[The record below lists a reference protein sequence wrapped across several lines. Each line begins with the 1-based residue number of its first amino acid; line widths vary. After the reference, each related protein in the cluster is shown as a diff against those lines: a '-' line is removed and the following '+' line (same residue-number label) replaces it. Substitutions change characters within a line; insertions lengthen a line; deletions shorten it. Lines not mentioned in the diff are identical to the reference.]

1 MQSAATATTISKFAN
16 RSVKWLGEG
25 VTEGKNER
33 WNCNWNWN
41 RNGNSKSHLQFGKLK
56 FVIEMRHGLLEPQN
70 ANAYLMCS
78 MQVWHRIWHFNGS
91 PLLLHSWP
99 VDPPMPAL
107 PMCPKVDQF
116 STLLTASL
124 GPCAGSPG

>member
-25 VTEGKNER
+25 VSEGKNER
-33 WNCNWNWN
+33 WNCNWYWN
-41 RNGNSKSHLQFGKLK
+41 GNGNGNSKSHLQFGKLK

-91 PLLLHSWP
+91 LLPSCPAGQLTRPCLPLP
-99 VDPPMPAL
+99 NV
-107 PMCPKVDQF
+107 PK
-116 STLLTASL
+116 
-124 GPCAGSPG
+124 G

>member
-1 MQSAATATTISKFAN
+1 MQSAAKATTISKFAN

-25 VTEGKNER
+25 DTQGKNER

-41 RNGNSKSHLQFGKLK
+41 GNGNSKSHLQFGKLK

-78 MQVWHRIWHFNGS
+78 MQVCIEFGISMDRS
-91 PLLLHSWP
+91 LLYCP

-107 PMCPKVDQF
+107 PNLPK
-116 STLLTASL
+116 
-124 GPCAGSPG
+124 G